1 MLRHL
6 IRKEI
11 LDSLLNHRFLALA
24 VFSIVLMPLSAFINY
39 ESYHARRSFF
49 DSQFTK
55 YENEHQNSVK
65 LRVYRPPVPLSA
77 VARGTEAF
85 MPLYYE
91 FSYDGSTTH
100 PGNMEAQEFST
111 LSTFGNFDL
120 LFLVQVVFSLLA
132 VLLSFD
138 MVAGEKESGT
148 LRAVLAN
155 RVPRDSILI
164 GKLFGGFLVLWL
176 AFLLGYLLFWL
187 VLAASDSRFV
197 TGARL
202 PRMLAILVL
211 STLFLAAFYSLGLMV
226 STFCH
231 STRTAIVS
239 LLVIWVG
246 LQLIIPRAG
255 DLIAAVAMPVRSRAA
270 VLVAQDKIRKEM
282 EKDLG
287 KRAGLAFVRIAGE
300 ENLDNGFDILSATTP
315 MAVRFKTEYLKLA
328 RENRRQQRNRLG
340 QIEHQYLREKALQ
353 QKVSRGVA
361 LLSPAS
367 ALAFLLTDTAG
378 TGDLAFRAYRDAVQA
393 HHQILDR
400 IVFDRRQ
407 ESSYR
412 ISLHGSTIM
421 SSFGGGSPTDISAIP
436 AFRVPQPSLTEILQT
451 DIWALA
457 TLLAYLIVPFLI
469 AFVRFMHYDVR

>member
-11 LDSLLNHRFLALA
+11 LDSLLNYRFLSLA

-39 ESYHARRSFF
+39 ESFHDRRSSF
-49 DSQFTK
+49 DSQFTT
-55 YENEHQNSVK
+55 YGNEHQQGVK

-77 VARGTEAF
+77 VARGTEAY

-155 RVPRDSILI
+155 RVPRDSILM
-164 GKLFGGFLVLWL
+164 GKLLGGFLVLWL
-176 AFLLGYLLFWL
+176 AFLLGFLLLWL
-187 VLAASDSRFV
+187 VLAVSDSRFIS
-197 TGARL
+197 GSRL
-202 PRMLAILVL
+202 PHMLAVL
-211 STLFLAAFYSLGLMV
+211 MVSTLFLAAFHSLGLMV

-246 LQLIIPRAG
+246 LQLIVPRAG
-255 DLIAAVAMPVRSRAA
+255 DLIAAVAVPVRSHESVRA
-270 VLVAQDKIRKEM
+270 AQDKIKKEM
-282 EKDLG
+282 EKELG
-287 KRAGLAFVRIAGE
+287 KKAGLAFMRITGE
-300 ENLDNGFDILSATTP
+300 KDLDKGFDILSGTTP
-315 MAVRFKTEYLKLA
+315 MAAQFKREYRTLA
-328 RENRRQQRNRLG
+328 RQSHREERSRVG
-340 QIEHQYLREKALQ
+340 QIEQQYRREKARQ
-353 QKVSRGVA
+353 ERVSRGVA

-367 ALAFLLTDTAG
+367 ALAFLITDIAG
-378 TGDLAFRAYRDAVQA
+378 TGDLAFRGYRDAVRA

-400 IVFDRRQ
+400 VAFSKRQ

-412 ISLHGSTIM
+412 ITIDTSTIM
-421 SSFGGGSPTDISAIP
+421 SSFGGGSPEDISAIP
-436 AFRVPQPSLTEILQT
+436 AFTVPEPALASILHA
-451 DIWALA
+451 DIWAVV
-457 TLLAYLIVPFLI
+457 TLLAYLIIPFLV
-469 AFVRFMHYDVR
+469 AFVAFMRYDVR